1 MGGRYICFIDMAMDT
16 GSVGTI
22 PQKAPSGFR
31 PVLEAQGL
39 SLHVSGPIEVSK
51 PAEGDYV
58 VLGLAFPRE
67 MTTADESDTNDPA
80 KALLARHWGAFVAI
94 HATEPGQVSLVRDP
108 SGQLPC
114 YYRRHEGG
122 WIVASDVDLLRLYD
136 RRLLDIDW
144 TEVAEELLFI
154 NHFTARTG
162 LTGVYELLAGEEMTV
177 TAQGLETKA
186 AWSPWD
192 PAMSPVETVEEAV
205 DRLESA
211 FTLVHQALAARYS
224 HPLITVSG
232 GLDSSIVATQIAQF
246 TKDARLLTFY
256 TDGDPYGDE
265 RAFAAIVARTC
276 EAPLTAV
283 PYRAPDFP
291 TSCRS
296 DMFLPRP
303 TYRTIAGLINARL
316 LDQSYLGG
324 HGAVLGGFGGDNSF
338 CGMAPPYAL
347 GDMLQA
353 RPSLAG
359 VWQMLGD
366 LRRITS
372 ASYMDLARHVART
385 LRTRFQR
392 VNTYA
397 WPREPIFLTAE
408 VAERT
413 APRKLHPWLVAPCDA
428 LRGSTAHIAVIIRAH
443 NYLERFPRSASTVG
457 LSPLLLAPIVEECLS
472 IPSWMWCDGGID
484 RSIARQAAS
493 TLPPEIAERRS
504 KGSPLQM
511 HARYFETYRH
521 DLKAFLIEG
530 MLVEK
535 QIVDA
540 DAVKRY
546 CEREPPVRDLDYL
559 RLLELVD
566 AEIWCRYQR
575 G

>member
-1 MGGRYICFIDMAMDT
+1 MGGRYICFIDMPTDRE
-16 GSVGTI
+16 SVGTI
-22 PQKAPSGFR
+22 PHKPPSGFR
-31 PVLEAQGL
+31 PIVEARGL
-39 SLHVSGPIEVSK
+39 SVHAEGSIDISR
-51 PAEGDYV
+51 PAAGDYV
-58 VLGLAFPRE
+58 VLGLCFPRE
-67 MTTADESDTNDPA
+67 MAQAHERKAKDPA
-80 KALLARHWGAFVAI
+80 KALLGRHWGAFLAI
-94 HATEPGQVSLVRDP
+94 RATEPGQVSLVRDP

-114 YYRRHEGG
+114 YYRRYQGG
-122 WIVASDVDLLRLYD
+122 WMVASDIELLRLYD
-136 RRLLDIDW
+136 RRPLDIDW
-144 TEVAEELLFI
+144 TEVGDELLFI
-154 NHFTARTG
+154 NHFSSQTG
-162 LTGVYELLAGEEMTV
+162 LTGVYELLAGEEMIV
-177 TAQGLETKA
+177 TAQGLVTKA

-192 PAMSPVETVEEAV
+192 HAMSPVETVDEAV

-211 FTLVHQALAARYS
+211 FTLVHRTLAAKYPR
-224 HPLITVSG
+224 PLITVSG

-256 TDGDPYGDE
+256 TDGDPFGDE
-265 RAFAAIVARTC
+265 RAFATIVARAC
-276 EAPLTAV
+276 NASLTEI
-283 PYRAPDFP
+283 PYRAPDFQ

-316 LDQSYLGG
+316 LDQGYLGG

-347 GDMLQA
+347 SDLLQGGT
-353 RPSLAG
+353 SIAG
-359 VWQMLGD
+359 SWRMLGD
-366 LRRITS
+366 LKRITS
-372 ASYMDLARHVART
+372 ASYMDLARYVART
-385 LRTRFQR
+385 LRERFQPAK
-392 VNTYA
+392 TYA

-413 APRKLHPWLVAPCDA
+413 APRKLHPWLDAPYDA

-457 LSPLLLAPIVEECLS
+457 LSPLLMVPIVEACLS
-472 IPSWMWCDGGID
+472 TPSWMWCDGGID

-493 TLPPEIAERRS
+493 TLPREIAERRS

-530 MLVEK
+530 MLVQN

-540 DAVKRY
+540 NAVTRY
-546 CEREPPVRDLDYL
+546 CDREPPVRDLDYL